1 MVGPTRTAAETSRG
15 WHGARINWVQCR
27 CRGGAT
33 PGIGRSPASIGYS
46 DDRDKAP
53 GASAHTLTENVA
65 SQMWAAATTPLDGM
79 TAMSSNS
86 WKKKAR
92 QQQKATGSSY
102 LRARRHVNNDSSEPT
117 GPVPGSAGAAKLLS
131 LMGLDTAGTPD
142 VTALWS
148 QHDVLGSIPIGL
160 QAGGSPVRLDLNDYL
175 AGGNG
180 PNGLV
185 VGTAGSGKST
195 LLQSMLFALCAQH
208 SPEQLQLMRI
218 GSTERSVFDD
228 FAEYPHVVKTS
239 GWKDP
244 KTVLNELVDER
255 AGMPNHE
262 PELVV
267 VVDEVFADDYRLEY
281 RIGLGATLSSMMRH
295 ARALGIH
302 VLMSAQTLP
311 PTSALQLTAGA
322 DYRIA
327 LRTSTAQ
334 DSRDLI
340 GSTRA
345 NELPPSAGLGLF
357 RPSPS
362 ADPVPFRAFQVPPD
376 LVRGVGRQLA
386 TASGNG

>member
-1 MVGPTRTAAETSRG
+1 
-15 WHGARINWVQCR
+15 
-27 CRGGAT
+27 
-33 PGIGRSPASIGYS
+33 
-46 DDRDKAP
+46 
-53 GASAHTLTENVA
+53 
-65 SQMWAAATTPLDGM
+65 M

-102 LRARRHVNNDSSEPT
+102 LRARRHVDNDSGEPT
-117 GPVPGSAGAAKLLS
+117 GPAPGSAGAAKLLS
-131 LMGLDTAGTPD
+131 LIGLDTTGTPD

-148 QHDVLGSIPIGL
+148 QRDVLGSIPIGL
-160 QAGGSPVRLDLNDYL
+160 QAGGSPLWLDLNDYL

-208 SPEQLQLMRI
+208 SPAQLQLMRI
-218 GSTERSVFDD
+218 GSTERSVFDN
-228 FAEYPHVVKTS
+228 FAEYPHVVKTA
-239 GWKDP
+239 GWNTP
-244 KTVLNELVDER
+244 KTVLHKLVDER
-255 AGMPNHE
+255 ASTPDE
-262 PELVV
+262 PKLVV
-267 VVDEVFADDYRLEY
+267 VIDEVFADDYSSLEHP
-281 RIGLGATLSSMMRH
+281 IGLGATLSSMMRH

-327 LRTSTAQ
+327 LRTNTAQ
-334 DSRDLI
+334 DSWDLI

-362 ADPVPFRAFQVPPD
+362 ADAVPFRAFQVPPD